1 MSFFILL
8 VLLLPDDVFGLLAV
22 YSSKTPNSIDYKW
35 LDYRYG
41 IIYFVI
47 SIIGI
52 ILVLRRWQIG
62 LFLVVFVIL
71 LREVLI
77 AITGNASLFF
87 EGAYEMYLSMFVG
100 YSLLIMAVFFLKD
113 QLNLEWLFG
122 LFLIS
127 NMLTIFLQYVLGR
140 GGNEDGRYYCTNLD
154 VGGSGVLCVLC
165 ILYLFFISR
174 KTIIN
179 YIFVYLSFVG
189 LWLTGS
195 RSNLAFLLLIFTI
208 YYAGNIAT
216 GRWKRIGDKRFVVIL
231 IPVLLIIIL
240 LCINSSFV
248 ENNRMVTT
256 LSGESFEDDSSV
268 LGRTASILAGFDII
282 QKHWWGISGFFVNLQ
297 REMTVRDFPTFPH
310 STFVALYILFGP
322 IILAL
327 YYYWLILLWKMK
339 NKLNN
344 GYFWIIVYLIVST
357 IVYGGPIV
365 NFKIYFEM
373 MLATYLAARST
384 KIQQI
389 LRIWCH
395 KHIVTIKDE

>member
-1 MSFFILL
+1 M
-8 VLLLPDDVFGLLAV
+8 
-22 YSSKTPNSIDYKW
+22 
-35 LDYRYG
+35 
-41 IIYFVI
+41 
-47 SIIGI
+47 
-52 ILVLRRWQIG
+52 
-62 LFLVVFVIL
+62 
-71 LREVLI
+71 
-77 AITGNASLFF
+77 
-87 EGAYEMYLSMFVG
+87 
-100 YSLLIMAVFFLKD
+100 
-113 QLNLEWLFG
+113 
-122 LFLIS
+122 
-127 NMLTIFLQYVLGR
+127 
-140 GGNEDGRYYCTNLD
+140 
-154 VGGSGVLCVLC
+154 
-165 ILYLFFISR
+165 
-174 KTIIN
+174 
-179 YIFVYLSFVG
+179 
-189 LWLTGS
+189 
-195 RSNLAFLLLIFTI
+195 
-208 YYAGNIAT
+208 
-216 GRWKRIGDKRFVVIL
+216 
-231 IPVLLIIIL
+231 IIIL

-256 LSGESFEDDSSV
+256 LSRESFEDDSSV